1 MAMRVSLKELI
12 QSSIVLQYH
21 LPHDIADKHISCSC
35 ISTEKDYCLHQNG
48 TNIDI
53 ANIIYNGI
61 VEYAYSDNEI
71 DLTQLDKL
79 QIRAL
84 LSKLKFDPS
93 ASESIQLGYGFQGE
107 VMLHLL
113 LSHFFHAEKA
123 LARGYLYSALE
134 NAETKGYD
142 SYLMVEDNQTIF
154 LLFGEAKFYLDGYKK
169 SLDSIFDNIN
179 KTLSDS
185 YFNRNFIAMENHYEH
200 IEPKS
205 RIRQIID
212 QWRADP
218 LINMAKEAS
227 RHNMHLVYP
236 MLNVGEYVDEEVTL
250 QTFSNYINESSLI
263 VGEGVMLHRYQKEL
277 LERFKRGQRNRIFL
291 SASTSFG
298 KTFLI
303 YEIVRKMEYTNV
315 AFIFPTLSLLSEN
328 LFKIHLSPEYKWVKD
343 NYVIHTLSDKEE
355 ISGRNL
361 FIFTPERFLSFLDKN
376 KEIQLDFV
384 FVDEIYKLDNGFIID
399 EVSQENERDVA
410 YRIALHELLK
420 TPHVDSLLTG
430 PYIALPTKDKKDAQF
445 SFKTFLDYYDFAIV
459 NYNHYEIVNKVEVF
473 AETASTI
480 EIDNT
485 FHLTFTN
492 KTKSA
497 RIVQLVTQLLNRGE
511 NAIVYCSTKAS
522 TEKYAKILISKNN
535 YIKDVDSEK
544 VIRLT
549 NHIDSLFAN
558 GRGAQWIVS
567 KALKKGIG
575 IHHGSVPKYIQQ
587 EIISLF
593 NQNILKI
600 LICTTTITEGV
611 NTTAKNV
618 IVLSGKKG
626 TKDLKKF
633 DAQNIE
639 GRAGRFMQHYQ
650 GRVFILDKNFADRM
664 NEEDELL
671 QHKFFDKNIDKKD
684 VDIVLSDSNY
694 LTIEQENRKKQ
705 LEAIKESGI
714 MPKACFEEFR
724 TISYDDK
731 IYLYNTIA
739 RFSTTDHEKITE
751 LIRRYVGQRKSYL
764 PGLELICQT
773 IRPIIKNDNL
783 RFYVENGNDQ
793 SGNCY
798 LVGMISAF
806 ISKGFSGSVNYH
818 IRKEG
823 DVDKGVRKAA
833 NFVFNML
840 RYQVVKYFGLFNLLY
855 KQFESTRKGVNVDEV
870 NGIEALLL
878 RLEYSA
884 DTRLGRQVSDIGA
897 SFNVVK
903 YYDVKENNP
912 DDRELIGKY
921 YNQLDDYEKYNV
933 ARIDQIL

>member
-1 MAMRVSLKELI
+1 MDKSKAA
-12 QSSIVLQYH
+12 
-21 LPHDIADKHISCSC
+21 ADAVK
-35 ISTEKDYCLHQNG
+35 
-48 TNIDI
+48 
-53 ANIIYNGI
+53 
-61 VEYAYSDNEI
+61 
-71 DLTQLDKL
+71 
-79 QIRAL
+79 
-84 LSKLKFDPS
+84 
-93 ASESIQLGYGFQGE
+93 
-107 VMLHLL
+107 
-113 LSHFFHAEKA
+113 
-123 LARGYLYSALE
+123 
-134 NAETKGYD
+134 
-142 SYLMVEDNQTIF
+142 
-154 LLFGEAKFYLDGYKK
+154 
-169 SLDSIFDNIN
+169 
-179 KTLSDS
+179 
-185 YFNRNFIAMENHYEH
+185 
-200 IEPKS
+200 
-205 RIRQIID
+205 
-212 QWRADP
+212 
-218 LINMAKEAS
+218 LINQAKEDSNLQPLMIKAVCS
-227 RHNMHLVYP
+227 FFDIMKGEELSQADRLFLHYLANQAGIPQYYYP

-250 QTFSNYINESSLI
+250 QTFSNYINESSLL

-303 YEIVRKMEYTNV
+303 YEIVRKMAYTNV

-420 TPHVDSLLTG
+420 HPHIDSLLAG
-430 PYIALPTKDKKDAQF
+430 PYIALPTEDNQS
-445 SFKTFLDYYDFAIV
+445 SFKTFLDHYGFVVI
-459 NYNHYEIVNKVEVF
+459 NYNHYEIVNKVEVKVLGKK
-473 AETASTI
+473 TI
-480 EIDNT
+480 DINNT

-522 TEKYAKILISKNN
+522 TEEYAKILISENN
-535 YIKDVDSEK
+535 YIKDIDSEE
-544 VIRLT
+544 VFRLT
-549 NHIDSLFAN
+549 NHIDSLFEN
-558 GRGAQWIVS
+558 GKGAQWIVS

-593 NQNILKI
+593 NKNILKI

-618 IVLSGKKG
+618 IALSGKKG
-626 TKDLKKF
+626 KKDLKKF

-650 GRVFILDKNFADRM
+650 GRVFILDEKFADRM
-664 NEEDELL
+664 NEQDELL
-671 QHKFFDKNIDKKD
+671 QHKFFEKSIDKKD

-694 LTIEQENRKKQ
+694 LTAKQENRRRE
-705 LEAIKESGI
+705 LERLKESGI

-731 IYLYNTIA
+731 IKLYQRIA
-739 RFSTTDHEKITE
+739 RFSTTDHAKITE

-773 IRPIIKNDNL
+773 IHPIIENNKL
-783 RFYVENGNDQ
+783 RFYVENGNGQ
-793 SGNCY
+793 SGNCF

-806 ISKGFSGSVNYH
+806 ISKGFSGSVNYY
-818 IRKEG
+818 IAKEK
-823 DVDKGVRKAA
+823 DVDKGIRRAA
-833 NFVFNML
+833 DFVFNML
-840 RYQVVKYFGLFNLLY
+840 RYQVVKYFGLFNLFY
-855 KQFESTRKGVNVDEV
+855 KQFESTRKGVNADEV

-884 DTRLGRQVSDIGA
+884 DTRLGRRVSDIGA

-903 YYDVKENNP
+903 YYDEKENNP
-912 DDRELIGKY
+912 DDPELIGKY

-933 ARIDQIL
+933 ARIDQVL

>member
-1 MAMRVSLKELI
+1 MDKSKAA
-12 QSSIVLQYH
+12 
-21 LPHDIADKHISCSC
+21 ADAVK
-35 ISTEKDYCLHQNG
+35 
-48 TNIDI
+48 
-53 ANIIYNGI
+53 
-61 VEYAYSDNEI
+61 
-71 DLTQLDKL
+71 
-79 QIRAL
+79 
-84 LSKLKFDPS
+84 
-93 ASESIQLGYGFQGE
+93 
-107 VMLHLL
+107 
-113 LSHFFHAEKA
+113 
-123 LARGYLYSALE
+123 
-134 NAETKGYD
+134 
-142 SYLMVEDNQTIF
+142 
-154 LLFGEAKFYLDGYKK
+154 
-169 SLDSIFDNIN
+169 
-179 KTLSDS
+179 
-185 YFNRNFIAMENHYEH
+185 
-200 IEPKS
+200 
-205 RIRQIID
+205 
-212 QWRADP
+212 
-218 LINMAKEAS
+218 LINQAKEDSNLQPLMIEAVCS
-227 RHNMHLVYP
+227 FFDIMKGEELSQADRLFLHYLANQAGLPQYYYP
-236 MLNVGEYVDEEVTL
+236 MLNVGEYVDEEITL
-250 QTFSNYINESSLI
+250 QTFSNYINESSLL

-328 LFKIHLSPEYKWVKD
+328 LFKIYLSPEYKWVKD

-420 TPHVDSLLTG
+420 HPHVDSLLAG
-430 PYIALPTKDKKDAQF
+430 PYIALPTEDNQS
-445 SFKTFLDYYDFAIV
+445 SFKTFLDHYGFVVI
-459 NYNHYEIVNKVEVF
+459 NYNHYEIVNKVEVKVF
-473 AETASTI
+473 GKRKRPI
-480 EIDNT
+480 EINNT
-485 FHLTFTN
+485 FLLTFTSDS
-492 KTKSA
+492 KSD
-497 RIVQLVTQLLNRGE
+497 RLIQLVTHLLDRGE
-511 NAIVYCSTKAS
+511 NAIVYCAKKAS
-522 TEKYAKILISKNN
+522 TEKYAKDLIAKDN
-535 YIKDVDSEK
+535 YIKDIDSEE
-544 VIRLT
+544 VFRLT
-549 NHIDSLFAN
+549 NHIDSLFEN
-558 GRGAQWIVS
+558 GKGAQWIVS

-593 NQNILKI
+593 NKNILKI

-618 IVLSGKKG
+618 IALSGKKG

-650 GRVFILDKNFADRM
+650 GRVFILDKEFADRM
-664 NEEDELL
+664 NEQDELL
-671 QHKFFDKNIDKKD
+671 QHKLFDKSIDKKD

-694 LTIEQENRKKQ
+694 LTAEQENRRRE
-705 LEAIKESGI
+705 LERLKESGI

-731 IYLYNTIA
+731 IKLYQRIA

-751 LIRRYVGQRKSYL
+751 LIRQYISQRKSYL

-773 IRPIIKNDNL
+773 IHPIIKNDKL
-783 RFYVENGNDQ
+783 RFYVENGNGQ
-793 SGNCY
+793 SGNCF

-806 ISKGFSGSVNYH
+806 ISKGFSGSVNYY
-818 IRKEG
+818 IGTEG

-833 NFVFNML
+833 DFVFNML

-903 YYDVKENNP
+903 YYDKKENNP
-912 DDRELIGKY
+912 DDPELIGKY

>member
-1 MAMRVSLKELI
+1 MDKSKAA
-12 QSSIVLQYH
+12 
-21 LPHDIADKHISCSC
+21 ADAVK
-35 ISTEKDYCLHQNG
+35 
-48 TNIDI
+48 
-53 ANIIYNGI
+53 
-61 VEYAYSDNEI
+61 
-71 DLTQLDKL
+71 
-79 QIRAL
+79 
-84 LSKLKFDPS
+84 
-93 ASESIQLGYGFQGE
+93 
-107 VMLHLL
+107 
-113 LSHFFHAEKA
+113 
-123 LARGYLYSALE
+123 
-134 NAETKGYD
+134 
-142 SYLMVEDNQTIF
+142 
-154 LLFGEAKFYLDGYKK
+154 
-169 SLDSIFDNIN
+169 
-179 KTLSDS
+179 
-185 YFNRNFIAMENHYEH
+185 
-200 IEPKS
+200 
-205 RIRQIID
+205 
-212 QWRADP
+212 
-218 LINMAKEAS
+218 LINQAKEDSNLQPLMIKAVCS
-227 RHNMHLVYP
+227 FFDIMKGEELSPADRLFLHYLANQAGLPQYYYP

-298 KTFLI
+298 KTFLT

-328 LFKIHLSPEYKWVKD
+328 LFKIHLLPEYKWVKD

-355 ISGRNL
+355 ISERNL

-384 FVDEIYKLDNGFIID
+384 FVDEIYKLDNSFIID
-399 EVSQENERDVA
+399 EVAQENERDVA

-420 TPHVDSLLTG
+420 HPHVDSLLAG
-430 PYIALPTKDKKDAQF
+430 PYIALPTEDNQS
-445 SFKTFLDYYDFAIV
+445 SFKTFLDHYGFVVV
-459 NYNHYEIVNKVEVF
+459 NYNHYEIVKKREVEAF
-473 AETASTI
+473 DKQAI

-485 FHLTFTN
+485 FHLTFTSDS
-492 KTKSA
+492 K
-497 RIVQLVTQLLNRGE
+497 RGRLIQLVTQLLNRGE

-522 TEKYAKILISKNN
+522 TEKYAKILIDENEH
-535 YIKDVDSEK
+535 IEDVDSEE
-544 VIRLT
+544 VMRLT

-626 TKDLKKF
+626 RKDLKKF
-633 DAQNIE
+633 DALNIE

-694 LTIEQENRKKQ
+694 LTIKQRNRKKL

-724 TISYDDK
+724 TISYIDK
-731 IYLYNTIA
+731 IYLYNTIYS
-739 RFSTTDHEKITE
+739 FSAKDHEKITE
-751 LIRRYVGQRKSYL
+751 LIKCYVGLKKSYL

-773 IRPIIKNDNL
+773 IRPIIKNDKL
-783 RFYVENGNDQ
+783 LYLVENGNNQ
-793 SGNCY
+793 SSNCY

-806 ISKGFSGSVNYH
+806 ISKGFSGSVNYY

-823 DVDKGVRKAA
+823 DVDKGVRRAA
-833 NFVFNML
+833 DFVFNML

-855 KQFESTRKGVNVDEV
+855 KQFESTRKDVNVDEV

-884 DTRLGRQVSDIGA
+884 DTRLGRRVSDIGA

-903 YYDVKENNP
+903 YYDIKENNP
-912 DDRELIGKY
+912 DNSSIVVEH
-921 YNQLDDYEKYNV
+921 YNQLDDYEKYN
-933 ARIDQIL
+933 ITKINQIL

>member
-1 MAMRVSLKELI
+1 MDKSKAA
-12 QSSIVLQYH
+12 
-21 LPHDIADKHISCSC
+21 ADAIK
-35 ISTEKDYCLHQNG
+35 
-48 TNIDI
+48 
-53 ANIIYNGI
+53 
-61 VEYAYSDNEI
+61 
-71 DLTQLDKL
+71 
-79 QIRAL
+79 
-84 LSKLKFDPS
+84 
-93 ASESIQLGYGFQGE
+93 
-107 VMLHLL
+107 
-113 LSHFFHAEKA
+113 
-123 LARGYLYSALE
+123 
-134 NAETKGYD
+134 
-142 SYLMVEDNQTIF
+142 
-154 LLFGEAKFYLDGYKK
+154 
-169 SLDSIFDNIN
+169 
-179 KTLSDS
+179 
-185 YFNRNFIAMENHYEH
+185 
-200 IEPKS
+200 
-205 RIRQIID
+205 
-212 QWRADP
+212 
-218 LINMAKEAS
+218 LINQAKEDSNLQPLMIEAVCS
-227 RHNMHLVYP
+227 FFDIMKGEELSQADRLFLHYLANQAGLPQYYYP

-399 EVSQENERDVA
+399 EDEVPQENERDVA

-420 TPHVDSLLTG
+420 HPHVDSLLAG
-430 PYIALPTKDKKDAQF
+430 PYIALPTEDNQS
-445 SFKTFLDYYDFAIV
+445 SFKTFLDHYGFVVI
-459 NYNHYEIVNKVEVF
+459 NYNHYEIVNKVEVKVF
-473 AETASTI
+473 GKRKRPI
-480 EIDNT
+480 EINNT
-485 FHLTFTN
+485 FHLTFTSDS
-492 KTKSA
+492 KSD
-497 RIVQLVTQLLNRGE
+497 RLIQLVTHLLDRGE
-511 NAIVYCSTKAS
+511 NAIVYCAKKAS
-522 TEKYAKILISKNN
+522 TEEYAKDLIAKDN
-535 YIKDVDSEK
+535 YIKDIDSEE
-544 VIRLT
+544 VFRLT
-549 NHIDSLFAN
+549 NHIDSLFEN
-558 GRGAQWIVS
+558 GKGAQWIVS

-593 NQNILKI
+593 NKNILKI

-618 IVLSGKKG
+618 IALSGKKG

-650 GRVFILDKNFADRM
+650 GRVFILDKKFADRM

-694 LTIEQENRKKQ
+694 LTTEQENRKKQ
-705 LEAIKESGI
+705 LEAIKEGGI

-783 RFYVENGNDQ
+783 RYYVENGNDQ
-793 SGNCY
+793 PGNCY

-806 ISKGFSGSVNYH
+806 ISKGFSGSVNYY
-818 IRKEG
+818 IGKEG
-823 DVDKGVRKAA
+823 DVDKGVRTAA
-833 NFVFNML
+833 DFVFNML

-884 DTRLGRQVSDIGA
+884 DTRLGRRVSDIGA

-903 YYDVKENNP
+903 YYDEKENNP
-912 DDRELIGKY
+912 DNIGTY
-921 YNQLDDYEKYNV
+921 YDQLDDYEKYNV
-933 ARIDQIL
+933 TRIDQIL

>member
-1 MAMRVSLKELI
+1 MDKSKAAADAVKLINQAKEDSNLQPLMIKAVCSFFDIMKGKELS
-12 QSSIVLQYH
+12 QADRLFLHYLANQAGLPQY
-21 LPHDIADKHISCSC
+21 
-35 ISTEKDYCLHQNG
+35 Y
-48 TNIDI
+48 
-53 ANIIYNGI
+53 
-61 VEYAYSDNEI
+61 
-71 DLTQLDKL
+71 
-79 QIRAL
+79 
-84 LSKLKFDPS
+84 
-93 ASESIQLGYGFQGE
+93 
-107 VMLHLL
+107 
-113 LSHFFHAEKA
+113 
-123 LARGYLYSALE
+123 
-134 NAETKGYD
+134 
-142 SYLMVEDNQTIF
+142 
-154 LLFGEAKFYLDGYKK
+154 
-169 SLDSIFDNIN
+169 
-179 KTLSDS
+179 
-185 YFNRNFIAMENHYEH
+185 
-200 IEPKS
+200 
-205 RIRQIID
+205 
-212 QWRADP
+212 
-218 LINMAKEAS
+218 
-227 RHNMHLVYP
+227 YP

-575 IHHGSVPKYIQQ
+575 IHHGSVQKYIQQ